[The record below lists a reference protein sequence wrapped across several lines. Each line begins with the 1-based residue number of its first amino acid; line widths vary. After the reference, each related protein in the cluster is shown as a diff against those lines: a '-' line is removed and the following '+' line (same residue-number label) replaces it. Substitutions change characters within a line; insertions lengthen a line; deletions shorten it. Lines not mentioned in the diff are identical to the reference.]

1 MLSIVLLTW
10 VDIFGLTVV
19 QFGMHKSEAIEL
31 LGGSISAAADAIGV
45 SYQAIDK
52 WPDVLP
58 ARIADRV
65 QAALW
70 RMQQAQPITQPQEVA

>member
-1 MLSIVLLTW
+1 
-10 VDIFGLTVV
+10 
-19 QFGMHKSEAIEL
+19 MHKAEAIKL
-31 LGGSISAAADAIGV
+31 LGGSVSAAAEAIGV
-45 SYQAIDK
+45 SYQAIGK

-70 RMQQAQPITQPQEVA
+70 RMQQAATEPTSTTTQEVA